1 MGRCWK
7 QTRVIYKNEID
18 ILDDA
23 TEELQHGYIITQV
36 GEKVDTHIEDLNNP
50 HGVTKAQINL
60 GNVDNTADLAK
71 PISTATQTA
80 LNLKADKTQLN
91 NYVTT
96 STFDMQML
104 EKLEIKPNGTDL
116 LIIGGKINPLY
127 IDDTSY
133 KVNHPTANS
142 QAAMLA
148 LDVPAGTVVVRLDT
162 PSKELFLLNSITS
175 LNFGKLASSKF

>member
-1 MGRCWK
+1 M
-7 QTRVIYKNEID
+7 D
-18 ILDDA
+18 
-23 TEELQHGYIITQV
+23 
-36 GEKVDTHIEDLNNP
+36 EKVDTHIEDLNNP

-80 LNLKADKTQLN
+80 LNLKADKTQLT

-162 PSKELFLLNSITS
+162 PSKELFLLTQLPASTLANWQVVSSNTVVSVAGKTGVVVLGITDIS
-175 LNFGKLASSKF
+175 GLN